1 MRCVRCVLPARS
13 ANNYSTR
20 GSPYVHLILLAHLST
35 DICQWAHVREGE
47 PFARDIP
54 TVCKYECE
62 PTAGLTATDSECELN
77 SVRASLSLSGYA
89 CE

>member
-1 MRCVRCVLPARS
+1 MRRRKEEEEEEEEVSVPPALS

-20 GSPYVHLILLAHLST
+20 GSPYVHLIILAHLSM
-35 DICQWAHVREGE
+35 DICQWAHVCEGE

-62 PTAGLTATDSECELN
+62 PI
-77 SVRASLSLSGYA
+77 ASLIA
-89 CE
+89 T